1 MSNKKPL
8 PEDNVEAPLDNVDSP
23 IVIPTNKLDAD
34 EYSADDLDGVTESV
48 FGSGN
53 LSYASLQA
61 SQTDSAMFNNGGD
74 TIGGDFDL
82 SGLGNANLG
91 SARGNTATDL
101 DNGLGASG
109 FGDDDT
115 YTDIDR
121 PNEATFD
128 GSNGHDGG
136 SGNFASATVGSLSAS
151 QLANDKGSFSDFRSN
166 ADSNQGFDGR
176 SGIDGTS
183 GTSGADGNNGNGN
196 DGRDGQD
203 GTGGGGDTINID
215 ITKEGGLDI
224 DVDLGDVFETIDN
237 VFIELGD
244 AITNITNTVNNVTE
258 ILGDIINNLTD
269 IDITDIINQII
280 DIKGDIIETVINVLN
295 EIGDLNLE
303 INLLDTIITE
313 LDIPLS
319 NLQDLDL
326 NVDVNLE
333 PTITL
338 VNDLADYTG
347 LEILSDTLADL
358 DGTVQVL
365 QDVID
370 DITGII
376 SADSPEEA
384 IALLNETIN
393 DLGQTT
399 GDLVDSVNDAVGG
412 VLDTLGLDGSVL
424 QDGLADEVSNVL
436 EATVDDVVDIL
447 TAGSAE
453 GAVEEIVDA
462 VDGLGDSAEFL
473 LDGTAATADDV
484 LDMVGIDD
492 NIVEE
497 TVDDII
503 DIVAAGS
510 IEGAIEETVDA
521 VENLGETVE
530 DLLDPQT
537 IDDVL
542 SDTSDTID
550 NVLAGVGENLL
561 GGDNDSGNDS
571 DLVAALD
578 VDALDSTPLGG
589 AIDPIVDA
597 VDNITDDIDVVLDPV
612 EDLVGDVDLGLD
624 GGIDLLGDS
633 ETSNNAGDTD
643 LNLGANLDI
652 LDTDIVDVDL
662 GEVSLDPLEAVV
674 GDIDL
679 DLGLATDIFNNAADP
694 DLNEGLGGSGDDT
707 LLSDLGDFVEDVGEA
722 LAGGVLEGVEDALL
736 DDFDPHIGDVLAIDG
751 GDETAGDGGLPTLD
765 DVTDTVFDD
774 NLIGEDGID
783 LLDDTGLGEF
793 LDPLAEAFINDD
805 SLGIEDVTD
814 PVLAAADDFLDNGLD
829 IIGSG
834 DVSNDGGND
843 SDLVTALDVDALDGT
858 PLGGAVDP
866 IVDVVDNITDDID
879 VVLDPVEDLVGDVDL
894 ELDGGID
901 LLGDSETSNDA
912 GDTDLNLG
920 ANLDILDTDIVDV
933 DLGEVNL
940 DPLEAVVGDI
950 DLDLGLATDIFNNA
964 ADPDLNE
971 GLGGSGDDTLLSD
984 LGDFVEDAGE
994 ALVGGI
1000 LEGAEDALLDD
1011 FDPHIGDVL
1020 AIDGGDET
1028 SGDGGL
1034 PTFDDTD
1041 LDISDALSILDGD
1054 NTAASDLGDID
1065 DTSWTETTLDAGGI
1079 FDDVIGG
1086 LSGEGDVLPDPTG
1099 TMAEGLGA
1107 LDITPD
1113 LDAGS
1118 LGGLFG

>member
-23 IVIPTNKLDAD
+23 IIIPTNKLDAD

-101 DNGLGASG
+101 DNGFGTSG

-121 PNEATFD
+121 PNETTFD

-347 LEILSDTLADL
+347 LEILSDALADL
-358 DGTVQVL
+358 DGTVQFL
-365 QDVID
+365 QGVID

-462 VDGLGDSAEFL
+462 VDGLADSAEFL

-550 NVLAGVGENLL
+550 SVLAGVGENLL
-561 GGDNDSGNDS
+561 GGDNDGGNDS

-578 VDALDSTPLGG
+578 VDALDGTPLGG

-597 VDNITDDIDVVLDPV
+597 VDNVTDDIDVVLDPV

-633 ETSNNAGDTD
+633 ETNNEAGDTD

-662 GEVSLDPLEAVV
+662 GEVNLDPLEADV

-722 LAGGVLEGVEDALL
+722 LVGGVLEGVEDALL

-751 GDETAGDGGLPTLD
+751 GDETSGDGGLPTLD

-843 SDLVTALDVDALDGT
+843 SDLVAALDVDALDGT

-866 IVDVVDNITDDID
+866 IVDAVDNVTDDID
-879 VVLDPVEDLVGDVDL
+879 VVLDPVEDLAGDVDL

-950 DLDLGLATDIFNNA
+950 DLDLGLATDLLNNA

-994 ALVGGI
+994 ALVGGV
-1000 LEGAEDALLDD
+1000 LEGVEDALLDD

-1054 NTAASDLGDID
+1054 NAAVSDLGDID
-1065 DTSWTETTLDAGGI
+1065 DTSWTETTLDAGGL

>member
-101 DNGLGASG
+101 DNGFGTSG

-121 PNEATFD
+121 PNETIFD

-303 INLLDTIITE
+303 INLLDTIVTE

-347 LEILSDTLADL
+347 LEILSDALADL

-365 QDVID
+365 QGVID

-473 LDGTAATADDV
+473 LDGTAATTDDV
-484 LDMVGIDD
+484 LDMVGIDG

-550 NVLAGVGENLL
+550 SVLAGVGENLL

-578 VDALDSTPLGG
+578 VD
-589 AIDPIVDA
+589 PIVDA
-597 VDNITDDIDVVLDPV
+597 VN
-612 EDLVGDVDLGLD
+612 
-624 GGIDLLGDS
+624 
-633 ETSNNAGDTD
+633 
-643 LNLGANLDI
+643 
-652 LDTDIVDVDL
+652 
-662 GEVSLDPLEAVV
+662 
-674 GDIDL
+674 
-679 DLGLATDIFNNAADP
+679 
-694 DLNEGLGGSGDDT
+694 
-707 LLSDLGDFVEDVGEA
+707 
-722 LAGGVLEGVEDALL
+722 
-736 DDFDPHIGDVLAIDG
+736 
-751 GDETAGDGGLPTLD
+751 
-765 DVTDTVFDD
+765 
-774 NLIGEDGID
+774 
-783 LLDDTGLGEF
+783 
-793 LDPLAEAFINDD
+793 
-805 SLGIEDVTD
+805 
-814 PVLAAADDFLDNGLD
+814 
-829 IIGSG
+829 
-834 DVSNDGGND
+834 
-843 SDLVTALDVDALDGT
+843 
-858 PLGGAVDP
+858 
-866 IVDVVDNITDDID
+866 NITDDID

-950 DLDLGLATDIFNNA
+950 DLDLGLATDLLNNA

-994 ALVGGI
+994 ALVGGV
-1000 LEGAEDALLDD
+1000 LEGVEDALLDD

-1028 SGDGGL
+1028 AGDGGL
-1034 PTFDDTD
+1034 PTLDDTD
-1041 LDISDALSILDGD
+1041 LDISDVLSILDGD
-1054 NTAASDLGDID
+1054 NATVSDLGDID
-1065 DTSWTETTLDAGGI
+1065 DTSWTETTLDAGGL

>member
-101 DNGLGASG
+101 DNGFGTSG

-121 PNEATFD
+121 PNETIFD

-347 LEILSDTLADL
+347 LEILSDALADL

-365 QDVID
+365 QGVID

-473 LDGTAATADDV
+473 LDGTAATTDDV
-484 LDMVGIDD
+484 LDMVGIDG

-550 NVLAGVGENLL
+550 SVLAGVGENLL

-578 VDALDSTPLGG
+578 VDALDGTPLGG
-589 AIDPIVDA
+589 AVDPIVDA
-597 VDNITDDIDVVLDPV
+597 VDNVTDDIDVVLDPV

-633 ETSNNAGDTD
+633 ETNNEAGDTD

-662 GEVSLDPLEAVV
+662 GEVNLDPLEAVV

-679 DLGLATDIFNNAADP
+679 DLGLATDLLNNAADP

-707 LLSDLGDFVEDVGEA
+707 LLSDLGDFVEDAGEA
-722 LAGGVLEGVEDALL
+722 LVGGVLEGVEDALL

-829 IIGSG
+829 IIGNG

-843 SDLVTALDVDALDGT
+843 SDLVAALDVDALDGT

-866 IVDVVDNITDDID
+866 IVDAVNNITDDID

-894 ELDGGID
+894 GLDGGID
-901 LLGDSETSNDA
+901 LLGDSETNNEA

-950 DLDLGLATDIFNNA
+950 DLDLGLATDLLNNA

-994 ALVGGI
+994 ALVGGV
-1000 LEGAEDALLDD
+1000 LEGVEDALLDD

-1028 SGDGGL
+1028 AGDGGL
-1034 PTFDDTD
+1034 PTLDDTD
-1041 LDISDALSILDGD
+1041 LDISDVLSILDGD
-1054 NTAASDLGDID
+1054 NATVSDLGDID
-1065 DTSWTETTLDAGGI
+1065 DTSWTETTLDAGGL

>member
-1 MSNKKPL
+1 MSIKNPL
-8 PEDNVEAPLDNVDSP
+8 SEESVDAPLDNADSP

-61 SQTDSAMFNNGGD
+61 SQTDSAMFSNGGD

-91 SARGNTATDL
+91 SARGNTAADL
-101 DNGLGASG
+101 DNGFGNSG
-109 FGDDDT
+109 FGDDDI

-121 PNEATFD
+121 PNETTFD

-166 ADSNQGFDGR
+166 SDSNQGFDGR

-183 GTSGADGNNGNGN
+183 GTNGSGN

-215 ITKEGGLDI
+215 ITEEGGIDI

-237 VFIELGD
+237 VFTELGD

-269 IDITDIINQII
+269 IDVTDIINQII
-280 DIKGDIIETVINVLN
+280 DVKGDIIETVINVLN
-295 EIGDLNLE
+295 EIGDLNLNLD

-313 LDIPLS
+313 LDIPLN

-326 NVDVNLE
+326 NVDVSLE

-347 LEILSDTLADL
+347 LEILSNTLADL

-365 QDVID
+365 QGVID

-376 SADSPEEA
+376 SADSPEQA
-384 IALLNETIN
+384 IAQLTETIN

-424 QDGLADEVSNVL
+424 QEGLADEVSNVL

-447 TAGSAE
+447 TAGSVE
-453 GAVEEIVDA
+453 GALEEVVDA
-462 VDGLGDSAEFL
+462 VDGLGESAEFL

-492 NIVEE
+492 DIVEE
-497 TVDDII
+497 TIDDVIDII
-503 DIVAAGS
+503 AAGS
-510 IEGAIEETVDA
+510 IEGALEETVDA
-521 VENLGETVE
+521 VGNLGENIE
-530 DLLDPQT
+530 DVLNPQT
-537 IDDVL
+537 IDDVFNG
-542 SDTSDTID
+542 TSETID
-550 NVLAGVGENLL
+550 SVLAGVGDNLL
-561 GGDNDSGNDS
+561 GGDNDGGYDS
-571 DLVAALD
+571 DLVAGLD
-578 VDALDSTPLGG
+578 VDALDNTVLGD
-589 AIDPIVDA
+589 AVDPIVGA
-597 VDNITDDIDVVLDPV
+597 VDNITDDLDIVLDPV
-612 EDLVGDVDLGLD
+612 EDLVGDVDLGL
-624 GGIDLLGDS
+624 
-633 ETSNNAGDTD
+633 A
-643 LNLGANLDI
+643 
-652 LDTDIVDVDL
+652 
-662 GEVSLDPLEAVV
+662 
-674 GDIDL
+674 
-679 DLGLATDIFNNAADP
+679 
-694 DLNEGLGGSGDDT
+694 
-707 LLSDLGDFVEDVGEA
+707 
-722 LAGGVLEGVEDALL
+722 
-736 DDFDPHIGDVLAIDG
+736 
-751 GDETAGDGGLPTLD
+751 
-765 DVTDTVFDD
+765 
-774 NLIGEDGID
+774 
-783 LLDDTGLGEF
+783 
-793 LDPLAEAFINDD
+793 
-805 SLGIEDVTD
+805 
-814 PVLAAADDFLDNGLD
+814 
-829 IIGSG
+829 
-834 DVSNDGGND
+834 
-843 SDLVTALDVDALDGT
+843 
-858 PLGGAVDP
+858 
-866 IVDVVDNITDDID
+866 
-879 VVLDPVEDLVGDVDL
+879 
-894 ELDGGID
+894 GGID

-920 ANLDILDTDIVDV
+920 ANLDVLDTDIVDI

-940 DPLEAVVGDI
+940 DPVEAVIGDV
-950 DLDLGLATDIFNNA
+950 DLDLGLATDLLNNA
-964 ADPDLNE
+964 ADPDLNA
-971 GLGGSGDDTLLSD
+971 GLGGSGDNTLLSD
-984 LGDFVEDAGE
+984 VGGFAEDTGE
-994 ALVGGI
+994 VLVGGI

-1011 FDPHIGDVL
+1011 FDPQIGDLL
-1020 AIDGGDET
+1020 AVDGGDDT
-1028 SGDGGL
+1028 SGGGGL
-1034 PTFDDTD
+1034 PSLDDVTDTVFNDNLIGDDGIDLLDDTGLD
-1041 LDISDALSILDGD
+1041 DFLDPLAEALVNDESLGIEDVTDPILEAADEFLDDGLDIGDALSILDSD
-1054 NTAASDLGDID
+1054 STAVSDLGDIA
-1065 DTSWTETTLDAGGI
+1065 DTSWTETTLDAGGL
-1079 FDDVIGG
+1079 FDDVVGG